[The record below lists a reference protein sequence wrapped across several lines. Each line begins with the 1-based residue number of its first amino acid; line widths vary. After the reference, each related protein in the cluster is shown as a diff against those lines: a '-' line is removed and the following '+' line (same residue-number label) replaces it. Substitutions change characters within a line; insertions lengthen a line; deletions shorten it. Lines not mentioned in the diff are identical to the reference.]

1 MVRRL
6 ADHGKKCTAVRSA
19 LVGQGRIVPC
29 PCSKSLAFLCPCGE
43 VVTLRGG
50 SCADYRDFTA
60 ARRNLVVY

>member
-1 MVRRL
+1 MARRL
-6 ADHGKKCTAVRSA
+6 EAHGKTCPPARS
-19 LVGQGRIVPC
+19 GRGRIVPC

-50 SCADYRDFTA
+50 ACADYKDFTA